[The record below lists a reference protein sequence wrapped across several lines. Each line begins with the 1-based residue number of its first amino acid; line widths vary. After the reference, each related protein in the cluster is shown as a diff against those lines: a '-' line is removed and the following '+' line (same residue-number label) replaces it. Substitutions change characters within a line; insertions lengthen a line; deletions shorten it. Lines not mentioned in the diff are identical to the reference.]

1 MKNRQNF
8 VMEALP
14 TLFYSSLYR
23 SFIIAVEK
31 LLYESTDL
39 KKYLHFVFIARCLGL
54 NIVVDSIL
62 LY

>member
-31 LLYESTDL
+31 LLYEYRPKGLRDFL
-39 KKYLHFVFIARCLGL
+39 YLPVAFCVKKCIIEYR
-54 NIVVDSIL
+54 
-62 LY
+62 Y

>member
-1 MKNRQNF
+1 
-8 VMEALP
+8 MEALP

-31 LLYESTDL
+31 LLYEYRPKEVSD
-39 KKYLHFVFIARCLGL
+39 FVFIARCSGL

>member
-31 LLYESTDL
+31 T
-39 KKYLHFVFIARCLGL
+39 
-54 NIVVDSIL
+54 SI
-62 LY
+62 

>member
-31 LLYESTDL
+31 LLYEYRLNTPVPF
-39 KKYLHFVFIARCLGL
+39 FVLFSAF
-54 NIVVDSIL
+54 
-62 LY
+62 

>member
-31 LLYESTDL
+31 LLYEYQPKEVSAFCFHSSL
-39 KKYLHFVFIARCLGL
+39 FG
-54 NIVVDSIL
+54 S
-62 LY
+62 